1 MNNGDDFI
9 NRMYLWSKR
18 LFLASPENIGQAIL
32 SIKAPTRWHFFEDRD
47 LSVTFKDILAF
58 EGIPDYGGAVR
69 NSLKRLMIKG
79 TIREEEVNFDDI
91 TGVWTSKG
99 HLIGNLPRLIYT
111 SDVVS
116 KIEPTDKN
124 FDSVLRGVWKES
136 GCVTDGRFNLYEESW
151 SGRLIAANGGAARRI
166 AWLHKYSY
174 IKKSPIPARITPL
187 HIEPE
192 ALKIL
197 TRRYWVAL
205 LPGYNS
211 ALTLVSQLKRMGIR
225 GVEDIGKANSA
236 GNEQG
241 DALTAWSIFSCD
253 RDCPQY
259 RDIRLGLLDSPLPVF
274 DFSQWLMQIA
284 AGRRNP

>member
-9 NRMYLWSKR
+9 NRIYLWSKR

-32 SIKAPTRWHFFEDRD
+32 AIKAPKKWYFFEDRD

-58 EGIPDYGGAVR
+58 GDIPDYGGAVR
-69 NSLKRLMIKG
+69 DSLRKLMIKG
-79 TIREEEVNFDDI
+79 VIREEEVNFRDI

-124 FDSVLRGVWKES
+124 FDSVLQGVWRES
-136 GCVTDGRFNLYEESW
+136 QCVTDGRFNLYEESW

-174 IKKSPIPARITPL
+174 IKSSPIPA
-187 HIEPE
+187 ED
-192 ALKIL
+192 
-197 TRRYWVAL
+197 YS
-205 LPGYNS
+205 S
-211 ALTLVSQLKRMGIR
+211 AYRAR
-225 GVEDIGKANSA
+225 GS
-236 GNEQG
+236 
-241 DALTAWSIFSCD
+241 
-253 RDCPQY
+253 
-259 RDIRLGLLDSPLPVF
+259 
-274 DFSQWLMQIA
+274 
-284 AGRRNP
+284 